1 MKTKTIYHNII
12 YILNL
17 CSQKK
22 TPIIFNKL
30 LQVIVSVGVG
40 KPIKRFSWKQNDNTI
55 VQSVQKLF
63 PLFCYNYLHVPVINN
78 LFYKSYLS
86 L

>member
-17 CSQKK
+17 CSQKN
-22 TPIIFNKL
+22 PIIFNKL
-30 LQVIVSVGVG
+30 LQEIVSVGVG

-63 PLFCYNYLHVPVINN
+63 ALFSNLCSVIITYMC
-78 LFYKSYLS
+78 L
-86 L
+86 